1 MNVNEQGREDDRAY
15 ALIMKTLDTSLG
27 YRLIWALDRLGWR
40 IATQQL
46 DERMFLA
53 PYQSTAQW
61 PHWMEPADRDELKL
75 RVRTMRRATRAVT
88 TRNERPGHER
98 SNHLHRKARKAG
110 VPMAE
115 RPLAVSGSSIETPR
129 HASL

>member
-1 MNVNEQGREDDRAY
+1 MNVNGQDRENKQDREDDRAY

-27 YRLIWALDRLGWR
+27 YRLVWALDRLGWR

-46 DERMFLA
+46 DGRKFPA

-75 RVRTMRRATRAVT
+75 RVIEDGKKDDAQ
-88 TRNERPGHER
+88 
-98 SNHLHRKARKAG
+98 SDK
-110 VPMAE
+110 
-115 RPLAVSGSSIETPR
+115 SGDD
-129 HASL
+129 AAQ

>member
-75 RVRTMRRATRAVT
+75 RVKDDAQ
-88 TRNERPGHER
+88 
-98 SNHLHRKARKAG
+98 SDK
-110 VPMAE
+110 
-115 RPLAVSGSSIETPR
+115 SGDD
-129 HASL
+129 AQ